1 MDVGSNFL
9 LPMWV
14 AGVIGFDVCRRYLDA
29 RRVLPSF
36 TTTQSNSKLS
46 AEQLIFKSTEP
57 PMGIH
62 LRTCLDDLSLPLVC
76 HVISLQLLVPRKDR
90 IYKS

>member
-14 AGVIGFDVCRRYLDA
+14 AGVIGFDVCRRYA
-29 RRVLPSF
+29 ACV
-36 TTTQSNSKLS
+36 SNSKLS